1 MGPFSE
7 RVSLVVPPPPRHH
20 HQGALDPELPVPSV
34 QTVLAQT
41 WFVSIVGVLAIFLII
56 TAVGFVY
63 VKRRFASDK
72 HFDHY
77 DGKGRYIIFKGRSRR
92 LEEENKI
99 KLF

>member
-20 HQGALDPELPVPSV
+20 HQGAPDPELPVPSV
-34 QTVLAQT
+34 QTVLTQT
-41 WFVSIVGVLAIFLII
+41 WFVSIIGVLAIFLII

-63 VKRRFASDK
+63 VKRRFATDK

-77 DGKGRYIIFKGRSRR
+77 DGKGRYNIFERRRR

>member
-7 RVSLVVPPPPRHH
+7 RVSLIVPPPPR
-20 HQGALDPELPVPSV
+20 QRPPDSELPVPSV
-34 QTVLAQT
+34 QAVLTQT
-41 WFVSIVGVLAIFLII
+41 WFVSIVGILAIFLIV

-77 DGKGRYIIFKGRSRR
+77 DGKGS
-92 LEEENKI
+92 
-99 KLF
+99 

>member
-20 HQGALDPELPVPSV
+20 YQGALDPELPVPSV
-34 QTVLAQT
+34 QTVLTQT
-41 WFVSIVGVLAIFLII
+41 WFVSIIGVLAIFLII

-77 DGKGRYIIFKGRSRR
+77 DGKWRYIIFERSFAKEEAGRR
-92 LEEENKI
+92 K
-99 KLF
+99 

>member
-7 RVSLVVPPPPRHH
+7 RVSLSVPPPPSH
-20 HQGALDPELPVPSV
+20 HQRAPEPPVPSV
-34 QTVLAQT
+34 QTLLTQT
-41 WFVSIVGVLAIFLII
+41 WFVSIVGILAIFLII

-77 DGKGRYIIFKGRSRR
+77 DGKGSYIYLNQGWQR
-92 LEEENKI
+92 KI
-99 KLF
+99 K

>member
-7 RVSLVVPPPPRHH
+7 RVSLSVPPPPSH
-20 HQGALDPELPVPSV
+20 HQRAPELPVPSV
-34 QTVLAQT
+34 QTLLTQT
-41 WFVSIVGVLAIFLII
+41 WFVSIVGILAIFLII

-77 DGKGRYIIFKGRSRR
+77 DGKKGSYIYLNQGWHR
-92 LEEENKI
+92 KI
-99 KLF
+99 K